1 MAVNGTGVGVGTG
14 VRVGVGSGV
23 AVGMAV
29 GIGIGVGVG
38 SGWKRPH
45 ATDAKTGIPSN
56 RSPSSPALFRLT
68 IPSSH
73 FEMRRVVAARAL
85 TQSTQRP
92 SQSYFTTN
100 RNRTFQIR
108 TLPFIAIPCIFVGLP
123 LSSVSFVKKKRVGEG
138 IGMALA
144 GMATNVIA
152 LVMVIA
158 WAIVLIIGLSVAE

>member
-1 MAVNGTGVGVGTG
+1 M
-14 VRVGVGSGV
+14 

-29 GIGIGVGVG
+29 GVGIGVGVG

-92 SQSYFTTN
+92 SQSCFTTN
-100 RNRTFQIR
+100 RNRTFQVR
-108 TLPFIAIPCIFVGLP
+108 TLPTFTDSGQVVRYRCSGPLVFHHQASDGNGLVYRHTAP
-123 LSSVSFVKKKRVGEG
+123 DHRLEG
-138 IGMALA
+138 PWPAR
-144 GMATNVIA
+144 
-152 LVMVIA
+152 
-158 WAIVLIIGLSVAE
+158 